1 MTIAVSVPIVPSRL
15 MRWIVCGYAALC
27 ALMGVLCAAGMP
39 GNVRWP
45 NATCALCLAA
55 AAAVLAQGNR
65 RLTHRRLDVLG
76 VGRLAL
82 TVQQEVGLARRFPVR
97 LLPGSTL
104 WPGLLVLRLE
114 GAPVL
119 ILLRDSVPPGE
130 FRRLGMALRAVAVAV
145 ERAAGGALETR

>member
-1 MTIAVSVPIVPSRL
+1 MPIAVSVPIVPSRL
-15 MRWIVCGYAALC
+15 LRWIVCGFAAMC
-27 ALMGVLCAAGMP
+27 GLMGAMCTAGMLGALRWPTATGALGLAAG
-39 GNVRWP
+39 
-45 NATCALCLAA
+45 L
-55 AAAVLAQGNR
+55 AVLVAGNR
-65 RLTHRRLDVLG
+65 RLTHRRIDVLG

-82 TVQQEVGLARRFPVR
+82 TVQQEVGPARRFPVR

-130 FRRLGMALRAVAVAV
+130 FRRLGVALRAVAG
-145 ERAAGGALETR
+145 RAGGAVETR